1 MQRMNLIQLLM
12 AVSQSDV
19 SAMGQILRSLSTP
32 FVDNVDDRAFYHEFE
47 RRMGRYVYGG
57 AAISFGQAVNVSF
70 DLLREHG
77 LRLDPSLTL
86 AVKALMQGE
95 AITAALHPGSGLTVE
110 GVQIIKDML
119 VQSVT
124 ADKVVDVAEQLPWRL
139 ARWPDVCHRSRRR
152 RQSGWINTRRGALRS
167 SSIRRIWP
175 RRWAVSRAGAGRS
188 SSRSFW
194 WGLSSVQPSQW
205 VRSWRPGPGTV
216 RADLLQGQ
224 LPRVSSGDGGRCD
237 HRSRLVWRW
246 LRGRNTDE
254 D

>member
-1 MQRMNLIQLLM
+1 MI
-12 AVSQSDV
+12 
-19 SAMGQILRSLSTP
+19 
-32 FVDNVDDRAFYHEFE
+32 RAFYHEFE

-95 AITAALHPGSGLTVE
+95 AITAALYPGSGLTVE
-110 GVQIIKDML
+110 GVQMVKDML

-124 ADKVVDVAEQLPWRL
+124 ADKVVEVAKKQLTMAA
-139 ARWPDVCHRSRRR
+139 ARGGTAHAIVPGGDDQVAGSIPEGTLRGLRRYVGPG
-152 RQSGWINTRRGALRS
+152 QGGGPA
-167 SSIRRIWP
+167 
-175 RRWAVSRAGAGRS
+175 SRAGADRS
-188 SSRSFW
+188 SSRSSW
-194 WGLSSVQPSQW
+194 WASSSVQPSRWAQ
-205 VRSWRPGPGTV
+205 SWRQGHRRRTRGIFFQ
-216 RADLLQGQ
+216 DQLL
-224 LPRVSSGDGGRCD
+224 RVSAGDGGR
-237 HRSRLVWRW
+237 RAASSLRLVWRW